1 MAETAEETPHAA
13 DIKRLRCASVGCYRG
28 PVLTLTIPSRV
39 SFAVVAAL
47 TVAAFG
53 CTPRFQR
60 APTLP
65 TQQDL
70 FAESESLVPA
80 GMDEEPALAAQIY
93 PGDII
98 SLVMISAEREVE
110 PNLRV
115 DERGVVHIPLAGDV
129 EVAGVSLVE
138 AEQRLETALRQY
150 DRTIRVSI
158 LMTEPR
164 GQMATIVG
172 AVNEPGRVEVS
183 GGMRLADLVAHA
195 GGALA
200 SEESNTA
207 FSGGDLNAARLVR
220 NGQALP
226 VAVHLALTGDLR
238 HNVRIRPG
246 DVLYVPLALQRL
258 VTVIGQVE
266 TPSVMVY
273 RPGVRITQA
282 LAIAGGI
289 TRDGDQGDVRVIRG
303 DVEHPRIYQA
313 GLSDIVDGRSPD
325 VVLAPG
331 DIVYVSSAG
340 HADMRDVMNSISA
353 ILSLGTTGAIIAVTA
368 VR

>member
-1 MAETAEETPHAA
+1 M
-13 DIKRLRCASVGCYRG
+13 I
-28 PVLTLTIPSRV
+28 TLISPSRV
-39 SFAVVAAL
+39 SLVVAAAL
-47 TVAAFG
+47 ALAAFG

-80 GMDEEPALAAQIY
+80 GMDEDPALAAQIY

-98 SLVMISAEREVE
+98 SLVMISADREE
-110 PNLRV
+110 QPNLRV

-129 EVAGVSLVE
+129 EVAGVTLLE
-138 AEQRLETALRQY
+138 AEQRLESALRQY

-158 LMTEPR
+158 LLTEAR

-195 GGALA
+195 GGPVGSDE
-200 SEESNTA
+200 SETA
-207 FSGGDLNAARLVR
+207 FSGGDLGTARLVR

-226 VAVHLALTGDLR
+226 VSVNLALTGDLR
-238 HNVRIRPG
+238 HNIRIRPG
-246 DVLYVPLALQRL
+246 DVLHVPLALQQL

-266 TPSVMVY
+266 SPSVMMY

-282 LAIAGGI
+282 IAVAGGI
-289 TRDGDQGDVRVIRG
+289 TRDGDQGDIRVIRG
-303 DVEHPRIYQA
+303 DAEHPRIYQA
-313 GLSDIVDGRSPD
+313 GISDIVDGRSPD

-340 HADMRDVMNSISA
+340 HADMRDVMNSIA
-353 ILSLGTTGAIIAVTA
+353 NILSLGTTGAIIAATVP
-368 VR
+368 